1 VDKYSVFFI
10 NKAIIMYMFKSKESV
25 LTSLKTA
32 ILMLA
37 LLFGMNFINAA
48 WSDPAGAP
56 TSNNVDAPVNVGSDL
71 QSKSGGIQASYVVG
85 NSSVSVNMV
94 PSGNAE
100 IEASGTKGISFK
112 DTATGYTFRL
122 GRYPGTPANTWL
134 YLTDGSS
141 GYRDFAAGK
150 LYAGSQV
157 CIAGDCR
164 SAWPAG
170 GGGMTA
176 VSCADPDA
184 VLHGFAADGTATCTL
199 NTDGKGGIGRSCAAA
214 SPLTILGPRNE
225 YNDETLP
232 ASQDGY
238 FRVSRSNYNGLDGA
252 VMYQCQDTVWKPVIF
267 IDGSAVDGGD

>member
-1 VDKYSVFFI
+1 
-10 NKAIIMYMFKSKESV
+10 MFKSKDSV

-48 WSDPAGAP
+48 WSDPVSAP
-56 TSNNVDAPVNVGSDL
+56 TGNNTDVPVNVGSSL
-71 QSKSGGIQASYVVG
+71 QSKSGGLQASYVVG
-85 NSSVSVNMV
+85 NNSVSVNMV
-94 PSGNAE
+94 PSDNAE

-134 YLTDGSS
+134 YLTDGTT

-176 VSCADPDA
+176 VNCADPDA
-184 VLHGFAADGTATCTL
+184 VLHGFAADGTPSCTS
-199 NTDGKGGIGRSCAAA
+199 NVDAKGGIGRPCAGVSAGGA
-214 SPLTILGPRNE
+214 SFKGGVNFNGQPLSGKPDMT
-225 YNDETLP
+225 
-232 ASQDGY
+232 
-238 FRVSRSNYNGLDGA
+238 VSISPDTFGSGSIIW
-252 VMYQCQDTVWKPVIF
+252 QCQDSVWFGLAFLPGI
-267 IDGSAVDGGD
+267 SADSGD